1 LSKVQ
6 REMTD
11 KLTSF
16 GNQAPQKVQCA
27 TCHWL
32 GTAADLVGRENKL
45 CCPICNT
52 PFARYPQRVEHLW
65 SDPY

>member
-1 LSKVQ
+1 V
-6 REMTD
+6 TD

-16 GNQAPQKVQCA
+16 GNQAPTKVQCA
-27 TCHWL
+27 ECHWVGL
-32 GTAADLVGRENKL
+32 SSDLREHFFDAL
-45 CCPICNT
+45 VCPVCDT

>member
-1 LSKVQ
+1 MSQ
-6 REMTD
+6 PD

-16 GNQAPQKVQCA
+16 GNQAPMKVQCA
-27 TCHWL
+27 TYHWL
-32 GTAADLVGRENKL
+32 GTAADLVERDEKL